1 MKTLKVVTI
10 TLNPAMDLTGSL
22 ATLAIGEVNSIQESD
37 LHPAGKGVNVAK
49 VLCDLGAEVTVTGLL
64 GDENQDAF
72 VQTFAEM
79 GAQDEFV
86 RIHGANRI
94 NVKLVEKSGNVTDIN
109 FPGCS
114 VAEKDALAFESKLVS
129 LMQDNDV
136 FVMAGSLPKGLEPQ
150 QAAKWIALLRNNG
163 KTVFFDSS
171 NVALQVGVD
180 AKPSFIKPNE
190 VELSQLAAL
199 RGDALDPNNMTQV
212 KAYAEKLADEGIENI
227 VVSLGAEGVTW
238 LKDGNWIGVKPP
250 RQSVVST
257 VGAGDSLVA
266 GLCWGYINAWPDE
279 QTLSFASALGALAVT
294 QVGVGV
300 PDIEAVQDLI
310 KRVQTINQ

>member
-1 MKTLKVVTI
+1 MQTLKVVTI

-22 ATLAIGEVNSIQESD
+22 ASLAVGEVNTIQDSD

-49 VLCDLGAEVTVTGLL
+49 VLSDLGATVTVTGLL

-72 VQTFAEM
+72 VQTFEQM
-79 GAQDEFV
+79 GAKDEFV

-94 NVKLVEKSGNVTDIN
+94 NVKIVEKSGDVTDVN
-109 FPGCS
+109 FPGC
-114 VAEKDALAFESKLVS
+114 VVTKKDTDAFEHKLQA
-129 LMQDNDV
+129 LMQYHDV
-136 FVMAGSLPKGLEPQ
+136 FVMAGSLPRGLEPQ
-150 QAAKWIALLRNNG
+150 LAAKWISLLRENG

-171 NVALQVGVD
+171 NVALEAGVS

-190 VELSQLAAL
+190 IEMSQLAAL
-199 RGDALDPNNMTQV
+199 RGDTIDPNNLSQV
-212 KAYAEKLADEGIENI
+212 KSYAEKLAAEGVENI
-227 VVSLGAEGVTW
+227 VISLGADGVTW
-238 LKDGNWIGVKPP
+238 LKDGKWIGVKPP

-266 GLCWGYINAWPDE
+266 GLCWGYINAWSDE
-279 QTLSFASALGALAVT
+279 TTLSFASAVGALAVT

-300 PDIEAVQDLI
+300 SDIEAVHKLI
-310 KRVQTINQ
+310 KQVETIN

>member
-22 ATLAIGEVNSIQESD
+22 ESLALGEVNSIQDSD

-49 VLCDLGAEVTVTGLL
+49 VLCDLGAQVTVTGLL

-72 VQTFAEM
+72 VQTFEEM
-79 GAQDEFV
+79 GARDAFV
-86 RIHGANRI
+86 RIHGSNRI
-94 NVKLVEKSGNVTDIN
+94 NVKLVEKSGEVTDVN
-109 FPGCS
+109 FPGCL
-114 VAEKDALAFESKLVS
+114 VTEKDAQAFENKLIT

-136 FVMAGSLPKGLEPQ
+136 FVMAGSLPRGLEPEQ
-150 QAAKWIALLRNNG
+150 MAEWIALLRENG

-171 NVALQVGVD
+171 NIALEAGVN

-190 VELSQLAAL
+190 IELSQLAAL
-199 RGDALDPNNMTQV
+199 RGVSIDPNNLAQV
-212 KAYAEKLADEGIENI
+212 KGYAEKLADEGIENI
-227 VVSLGAEGVTW
+227 VISLGVDGVTW
-238 LKDGNWIGVKPP
+238 LKDGQWIGVRPP
-250 RQSVVST
+250 KQQVVST

-266 GLCWGYINAWPDE
+266 GLCWGYINAWPDSKV
-279 QTLSFASALGALAVT
+279 LSFASALGALAVT

-300 PDIEAVQDLI
+300 SDIEAVHTLMNQI
-310 KRVQTINQ
+310 QTID